1 MKKLLLLTSFL
12 ILSWNTFSQT
22 ATTQPLTV
30 KSDTTKVCLP
40 TPIARQ
46 VAKDLIRLDGCREEI
61 KLLESKIDKMQ
72 DITKVKDIM
81 LQMYEEKDKNNQF
94 IINQF
99 ELQTQQYEKLTNDL
113 TKEVKSKRRNAVFW
127 KIATGLGIFSS
138 TYLLLR

>member
-1 MKKLLLLTSFL
+1 
-12 ILSWNTFSQT
+12 
-22 ATTQPLTV
+22 
-30 KSDTTKVCLP
+30 
-40 TPIARQ
+40 
-46 VAKDLIRLDGCREEI
+46 
-61 KLLESKIDKMQ
+61 MQ